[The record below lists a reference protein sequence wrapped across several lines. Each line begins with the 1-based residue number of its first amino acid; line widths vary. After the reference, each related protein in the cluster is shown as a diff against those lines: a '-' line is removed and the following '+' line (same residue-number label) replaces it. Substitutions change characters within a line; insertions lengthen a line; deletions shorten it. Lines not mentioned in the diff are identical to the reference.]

1 MYKVLFL
8 FLFFSFFSLAQKI
21 PKIENWT
28 NDFTNTLSPD
38 ELNKLN
44 SKLRAFED
52 STSNQIVVLIIPSLE
67 GNSIEEVANDIFRQN
82 QIGTK
87 KNDNGVLI
95 LLAKNDKEIRIEVG
109 YGLESRLTDA
119 TSSSII
125 RNEIIPY
132 LKEGKYYEGI
142 DAGINSIFLAIQGEY
157 SNNDLN
163 KDDNFNFW
171 SFLIFL
177 IFISIIFFKINR
189 NRTFRIGKNSSGY
202 RMGSWGGGFGGGGF
216 GGFGGGSFGG
226 GGFSGG
232 GGMSGGGGASGRW

>member
-1 MYKVLFL
+1 
-8 FLFFSFFSLAQKI
+8 
-21 PKIENWT
+21 
-28 NDFTNTLSPD
+28 
-38 ELNKLN
+38 
-44 SKLRAFED
+44 
-52 STSNQIVVLIIPSLE
+52 
-67 GNSIEEVANDIFRQN
+67 VANEIFSQN

-95 LLAKNDKEIRIEVG
+95 LIAKNDKEIRIEVG

-142 DAGINSIFLAIQGEY
+142 NAGINSIFLAIQGEY
-157 SNNDLN
+157 SNDEFNE
-163 KDDNFNFW
+163 DNQFNFW
-171 SFLIFL
+171 TFLIFL
-177 IFISIIFFKINR
+177 IFISIIVGIFNR
-189 NRTFRIGKNSSGY
+189 NRTFRIGRNVSGY
-202 RMGSWGGGFGGGGF
+202 RGPWVGGFGGGGF